1 MLLAG
6 RRSIRV
12 NKRWIIIIILLL
24 LGFGLA
30 AALGAFDSE
39 KPEPAASV
47 STPTAPAEKSAMEQ
61 AKEDAEKAAQSAAA
75 AAKEAAAKAEA
86 EAAKAAA
93 DAEAAIKQAAAD
105 AEAAAAKLA
114 ADAKAAADAAAA
126 EAAKQAAAAKAAL
139 DEAAAAAEKAAVK
152 AAEDA
157 KAAAAA
163 VGDAASKAAAGAE
176 KAGGAAVKEV
186 EQGAKAAGEAAKN
199 AYDRAKDAAK
209 RAIQPDNPAPAPQ
222 LKNDKD
228 ARLES
233 DGDGKGVGQQAMSA
247 AAGASTG
254 QPLQRGPQDAR
265 DAPSRR
271 SVQPPADMKTAP
283 ASTEDSLPKKP
294 EASFDVVQIERDGSA
309 VFAGK
314 AEPGARVVLRSDDD
328 QIVGAATAG
337 PDGSWVILPENP
349 LPNGESTVRLEATNA
364 NGVTTAAPQTLIVS
378 KKPGAAP
385 LVVAQS
391 DAVQT
396 PTVVLQQPKPE
407 TNTQLAKADM
417 QAGDAE
423 KAVSE
428 RIRTQD
434 GALTVGTVDYDKV
447 GRMTVQGKAPPGAD
461 VSVDVDGKAVGSA
474 KADAAGNWR
483 LNTAPGAATGGAR
496 IGATANFADGGK
508 LATGSVAGRTPSAP
522 LLRVSLPFAPMGLVK
537 EFPRGRL
544 VVVQP
549 GNSLWRIARRTYG
562 DGVRY
567 TVIYAANAG
576 QIRNPD
582 LIYPG
587 QIFHAPQSASASAQQ
602 G

>member
-1 MLLAG
+1 
-6 RRSIRV
+6 V

-24 LGFGLA
+24 LGFGIA

-61 AKEDAEKAAQSAAA
+61 AKEDAEKAAQSAAG

-114 ADAKAAADAAAA
+114 ADAKAAADAAAE

-139 DEAAAAAEKAAVK
+139 DEAAAAAEKAAMK

-157 KAAAAA
+157 KAAA

-176 KAGGAAVKEV
+176 KAGGAAVSAV
-186 EQGAKAAGEAAKN
+186 
-199 AYDRAKDAAK
+199 
-209 RAIQPDNPAPAPQ
+209 
-222 LKNDKD
+222 
-228 ARLES
+228 
-233 DGDGKGVGQQAMSA
+233 QQ
-247 AAGASTG
+247 
-254 QPLQRGPQDAR
+254 LQRGPQDGQ

-271 SVQPPADMKTAP
+271 NVQPPTDLKSAP
-283 ASTEDSLPKKP
+283 ASTEGSPPKKP

-337 PDGSWVILPENP
+337 SDGSWVILPKNP

-407 TNTQLAKADM
+407 TNTQLAKANM

-447 GRMTVQGKAPPGAD
+447 GRLTVQGKAPPGAD

-474 KADAAGNWR
+474 KADGAGNWR

-496 IGATANFADGGK
+496 IGATANLADGGK

-567 TVIYAANAG
+567 SIIYAANAG

-587 QIFHAPQSASASAQQ
+587 QIFHAPQSASARQ

>member
-1 MLLAG
+1 M
-6 RRSIRV
+6 

-75 AAKEAAAKAEA
+75 AAEA
-86 EAAKAAA
+86 EAAKAAY
-93 DAEAAIKQAAAD
+93 
-105 AEAAAAKLA
+105 
-114 ADAKAAADAAAA
+114 AKAAADAVAE

-139 DEAAAAAEKAAVK
+139 NEAASA
-152 AAEDA
+152 
-157 KAAAAA
+157 
-163 VGDAASKAAAGAE
+163 AE
-176 KAGGAAVKEV
+176 KAGGVVVKEV
-186 EQGAKAAGEAAKN
+186 EQGAKAAGDAAKG

-209 RAIQPDNPAPAPQ
+209 RAIQSDNPAPAPQ

-247 AAGASTG
+247 AAAVTAG
-254 QPLQRGPQDAR
+254 QPLQRGPQDGK

-271 SVQPPADMKTAP
+271 TVQPQSNMKTAP
-283 ASTEDSLPKKP
+283 ASTEGSPPKKP

-314 AEPGARVVLRSDDD
+314 AEPGTRVVLRSGDN
-328 QIVGAATAG
+328 QVVGVGTAG
-337 PDGSWVILPENP
+337 SDGSWVILPENP

-391 DAVQT
+391 DAVRT

-417 QAGDAE
+417 RAGDAE
-423 KAVSE
+423 KAANE

-434 GALTVGTVDYDKV
+434 GALTVGTVDYDKA
-447 GRMTVQGKAPPGAD
+447 GRLTVQGKAPPGAD

-474 KADAAGNWR
+474 KADAAGNWM

-496 IGATANFADGGK
+496 IGATANLADGGK
-508 LATGSVAGRTPSAP
+508 LETGSVAGRTPSAP

-587 QIFHAPQSASASAQQ
+587 QIFHAPQSASARQ